1 MTIKVTINC
10 MGGCWHSK
18 FFALISPK
26 LQLIFISS
34 YTPIAHGR
42 NILFRDK
49 KASVQF
55 AALLEPFCSKLIG
68 NCTEFNPEIF
78 SRTTTRYSLGWHIKI
93 CGILCILLSALSIR
107 KVLWNIESSLIL
119 QDFLTFC
126 RAKYMAL
133 PYNTPEHRRKRHT
146 VTCQ

>member
-34 YTPIAHGR
+34 YTPITHGR

-55 AALLEPFCSKLIG
+55 AALLEPFCSKLLSD
-68 NCTEFNPEIF
+68 CTEFNPEILF
-78 SRTTTRYSLGWHIKI
+78 SHYYTVFTRLAHKDMWHFMYTFK
-93 CGILCILLSALSIR
+93 CFKHKKGAL
-107 KVLWNIESSLIL
+107 
-119 QDFLTFC
+119 
-126 RAKYMAL
+126 
-133 PYNTPEHRRKRHT
+133 EHRIKSNFVRFLNIPP
-146 VTCQ
+146 C